1 MNRLALVGFA
11 ASCFCCGPSYSEG
24 QGAKSPD
31 EIVAEQEAL
40 AAEQEKVARDPSDY
54 AAPET
59 TEDEKQREWDQPYA
73 ELELKRASRSAET
86 CPESVTEKSDK
97 SEKSPKGKA
106 SVTLVFANDGHV
118 KEVRIAEPYGP
129 ESAVGKCM
137 LRAMEAVIVRTYAG
151 PEKTIQWEVDLTG
164 GKKSGMASGG

>member
-1 MNRLALVGFA
+1 MNRLALVGLA
-11 ASCFCCGPSYSEG
+11 ASCFCCGPSYNEG

-40 AAEQEKVARDPSDY
+40 AAEQEKVARDPNDY

-86 CPESVTEKSDK
+86 CPESVTEKA
-97 SEKSPKGKA
+97 PKGRA

-118 KEVRIAEPYGP
+118 KEVRIAEPYSP
-129 ESAVGKCM
+129 ETAVGKCV

-164 GKKSGMASGG
+164 GKKSGMAAGG